1 MSWRRLVAGIGAA
14 IALWSVPIEAALD
27 YMLKARKIA
36 EDTYVFVGRTED
48 FTYGI
53 GGNIV
58 NTGFIVTKQG
68 VVVIDTG
75 PSKLYG
81 EQMRR
86 AIAAVTPQKIERVL
100 ITHHHPDHFFG
111 NQAFADVPTYAL
123 GETIAGMKEEGGNFA
138 DNLYRM
144 SGDWLKGT
152 EPLAAR
158 LEAKAGL
165 VNIGGHELE
174 LVALRGHTRGDL
186 AVFDRSTG
194 VLFAGD
200 LVFHQRAATTPH
212 AEIDTWLKA
221 LAALQKIPFKQMVP
235 GHGDPVADAR
245 GIEQTRRYL
254 VWLESTL
261 KNAAEQGMDM
271 PELLAL
277 PIPEEFA
284 GVALIRSEYERS
296 IAHLFR
302 SFERVALE
310 HKPH

>member
-1 MSWRRLVAGIGAA
+1 MSWRRLVAGAGAA

-36 EDTYVFVGRTED
+36 EDTYVFVGRMED
-48 FTYGI
+48 FTYGN

-58 NTGFIVTKQG
+58 NTGFIVTRQG

-81 EQMRR
+81 EQMRK
-86 AIAAVTPQKIERVL
+86 AIAAVTPQNIDRVL

-111 NQAFADVPTYAL
+111 NQAFADVPIYAL
-123 GETIAGMKEEGGNFA
+123 GETIAGMREEGGNFA

-152 EPLAAR
+152 EPAAAG
-158 LEAKAGL
+158 LEAKAG
-165 VNIGGHELE
+165 VVSIGGHELE

-212 AEIDTWLKA
+212 AEIETWLGA
-221 LAALQKIPFKQMVP
+221 LAALQKIPFKLMVP
-235 GHGDPVADAR
+235 GHGEPVADAR

-261 KNAAEQGMDM
+261 RNGAEQGMDM

-277 PIPEEFA
+277 PIPDEFA
-284 GVALIRSEYERS
+284 RIALVRSEYERS

-302 SFERVALE
+302 AFERAALE
-310 HKPH
+310 RKSN